1 MSVNTCA
8 MVHMCVE
15 VRGPLA
21 GIGSVFFPYGIWEP
35 NSGPLDWQQ
44 VVHFLNVNI
53 SNTQKLKLQRE

>member
-1 MSVNTCA
+1 MCVNTCA

-15 VRGPLA
+15 IRGPLA
-21 GIGSVFFPYGIWEP
+21 EVGSVFFPYGIWES

-53 SNTQKLKLQRE
+53 SDT